1 MRFVPLILLRL
12 FVPLVVGIRIVQVSP
27 DHPVV
32 ISKFME
38 DWEEIDA
45 DAVAYNG
52 EMVSLPVGHRDPSLR
67 PYANRSALTLG
78 LLW

>member
-1 MRFVPLILLRL
+1 
-12 FVPLVVGIRIVQVSP
+12 
-27 DHPVV
+27 VV

-78 LLW
+78 LLS